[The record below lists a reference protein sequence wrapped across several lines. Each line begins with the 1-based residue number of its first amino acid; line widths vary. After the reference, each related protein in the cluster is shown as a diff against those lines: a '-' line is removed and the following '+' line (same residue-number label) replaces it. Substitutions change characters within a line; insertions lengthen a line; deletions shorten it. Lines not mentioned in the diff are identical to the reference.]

1 MTPAR
6 LLPVEPL
13 ETVWSSTR
21 AAASNLAVYI
31 GLCVWEAMITS
42 RLIQALSSVPE
53 PRMER
58 TRRHNLIDIL
68 VIALLSVING
78 STAWSD
84 MEAFAHVRLP
94 WLLTFLKLPHG
105 VPSEDTFRRV
115 FEAIDPK
122 AFSTAM
128 AMIVQDLVADLGDR
142 VVAFDGKTM
151 RGSLDRKRGK
161 SALHVVSAWVS
172 DLGISLGQV
181 CVDEKSNE
189 ITAIPELLKTIDVA
203 GATITIDA
211 MGCQKVIAETILER
225 GADYILA
232 VKDNQPTLHAAI
244 EAAFEQ
250 APAKSAVRDDVSQST
265 GHGRTEIRHVRVLRD
280 IVTLQGIE
288 AWKGAKSIVEVQR
301 TRISGDKKSFERAY
315 YISSLTV
322 GAKTMGSRIRSH
334 WGIENSLHWVLDVTF
349 DEDKSRVRSRNGA
362 ANLTALR
369 KLALALLSRAPA
381 YRARSI
387 AQRRRIAGWM
397 PDYALQVLAM
407 IPGE

>member
-1 MTPAR
+1 
-6 LLPVEPL
+6 
-13 ETVWSSTR
+13 
-21 AAASNLAVYI
+21 
-31 GLCVWEAMITS
+31 
-42 RLIQALSSVPE
+42 
-53 PRMER
+53 
-58 TRRHNLIDIL
+58 
-68 VIALLSVING
+68 
-78 STAWSD
+78 

-122 AFSTAM
+122 AFSTAV

-189 ITAIPELLKTIDVA
+189 ITAIPELLKTIDVT

-211 MGCQKVIAETILER
+211 MGCQKAIADTILER

-250 APAKSAVRDDVSQST
+250 APAKPAPRPRRAPATAHIEAAFEQAPARPAVRDDVSEST
-265 GHGRTEIRHVRVLRD
+265 GHGRTEIRRVRVLRD

-349 DEDKSRVRSRNGA
+349 GEDKSRVRSRNGA